1 MTCYLRHL
9 AEILRKAG
17 IEVTP
22 ENKRDLDKVIH
33 SLVNVTYKNCSA
45 TWKAVKMAI
54 AENES
59 DFVSQLQEAWN
70 KYIYQFYLFLTAIL
84 VKFLFKTIV
93 FSNWQSL
100 IPKFAPVDNWLSSQA
115 TPLLYTFYLMYS
127 NHAHNLPAHMIS
139 RNCSC
144 HLRWLA

>member
-70 KYIYQFYLFLTAIL
+70 K
-84 VKFLFKTIV
+84 
-93 FSNWQSL
+93 
-100 IPKFAPVDNWLSSQA
+100 
-115 TPLLYTFYLMYS
+115 
-127 NHAHNLPAHMIS
+127 
-139 RNCSC
+139 
-144 HLRWLA
+144 